1 MTIAAIV
8 LLWLGVLIRPDSSSP
23 SHLTIGGL
31 TRSRPTTASS
41 GPEVGCRPFGE
52 TGPPAGRVLS
62 ATTVG
67 GRVRMDGGRPFRF
80 GVIGEAITTR
90 ERLLAEA
97 RRAEALG
104 YSTLL
109 LRDHFVAEPFG
120 DQLAPLVALMA
131 VAGAT
136 RTLRV
141 GSLVLDND
149 YRHPVVLAKEAA
161 TLDLLSDG
169 RLELGIGAGWLRDEY
184 DRAGIP
190 FEDPAVRVG
199 RLEESLQV
207 LKGLLAGPALTFK
220 GEHYTVDGITGFPVP
235 VQRPH
240 PPILVGAGSRR
251 MLGIAGR
258 EADIVGILP
267 RALPEGTISGELSE
281 RSPQRVA
288 RKVDWVRQAAEQR
301 SSQVE
306 LSMVLA
312 VASGHDPRK
321 AAESLAV
328 KQGWGAAAGELVLE
342 MPAVAAGPADRV
354 AEELQAR
361 RDRYGFSYLVV
372 ADGDMD
378 SFAPVVE
385 RLAGR

>member
-1 MTIAAIV
+1 
-8 LLWLGVLIRPDSSSP
+8 
-23 SHLTIGGL
+23 
-31 TRSRPTTASS
+31 
-41 GPEVGCRPFGE
+41 
-52 TGPPAGRVLS
+52 
-62 ATTVG
+62 
-67 GRVRMDGGRPFRF
+67 MDRWRPFRF

-90 ERLLAEA
+90 EGLLDTAH
-97 RRAEALG
+97 RAEELG

-161 TLDLLSDG
+161 TLDLLSGG

-220 GEHYTVDGITGFPVP
+220 GEHYTVDGIAGFPAP

-281 RSPQRVA
+281 RSPERVT

-301 SSQVE
+301 SRQVE

-312 VASGHDPRK
+312 VALGGDHRQ
-321 AAESLAV
+321 AAKRLAV
-328 KQGWGAAAGELVLE
+328 RQGWGAAAGELVLE
-342 MPAVAAGPADRV
+342 MPSVVAGPADQV

-372 ADGDMD
+372 ADGDMET
-378 SFAPVVE
+378 FAPVVE